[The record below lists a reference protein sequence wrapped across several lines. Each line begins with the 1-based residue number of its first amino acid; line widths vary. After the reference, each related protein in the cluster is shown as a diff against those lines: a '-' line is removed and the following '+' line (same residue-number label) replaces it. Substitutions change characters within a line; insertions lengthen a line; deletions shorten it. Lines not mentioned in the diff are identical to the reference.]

1 MSYLPLLDISKND
14 INKLKVKNHSLS
26 LLMKS
31 FPPFNSVCKK

>member
-14 INKLKVKNHSLS
+14 INKLKVKNHSLN

-31 FPPFNSVCKK
+31 FLPFNSVCKK